1 MSNLLGDD
9 DIGRKAYKTACKQ
22 TWEKLR
28 TMREVIAEASMSHHN
43 KKKKKKKKPKK
54 GY

>member
-1 MSNLLGDD
+1 MSTLFGNDEE
-9 DIGRKAYKTACKQ
+9 GRAAYKALKKQ

-28 TMREVIAEASMSHHN
+28 VLRKAISEINMSHHN
-43 KKKKKKKKPKK
+43 KKKKKKPKK